1 MVREA
6 WWVIVHGVAEL
17 DTNQQQQQ
25 QQPNSVL
32 VKSRAQGAPLL
43 GSLAMVLNLIPKM
56 EILLIPAL
64 QGSEG

>member
-6 WWVIVHGVAEL
+6 GWVIVHGVAEL